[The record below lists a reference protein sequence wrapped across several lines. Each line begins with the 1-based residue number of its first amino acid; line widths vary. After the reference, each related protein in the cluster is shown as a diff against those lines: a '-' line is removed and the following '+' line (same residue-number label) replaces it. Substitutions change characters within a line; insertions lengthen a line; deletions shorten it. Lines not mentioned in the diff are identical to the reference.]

1 MPLQKLTFRPGVN
14 REGTDYANEGGW
26 YDCDKIRFR
35 SGFPEKL
42 GGWTKLSNNQY
53 LGTCRSLWNWV
64 DFDGENY
71 LGVGTHLKYYIE
83 RGGAYYDITPIRKT
97 TNPMSNN
104 PFATAYNTL
113 NGGIDATQTTLTLTS
128 STSFP
133 VGGGIIKIG
142 TEQMTYNLK
151 SGSNLIGLVRG
162 YNGTTAASHSTG
174 AAVSCATLTVTDTAN
189 GSVNGDFVTYTGA
202 ATFAG
207 ISAAAI
213 NKEQEIVSIIDANTY
228 TINVS
233 DFSTSATSGGGAA
246 VIAQYQVNV
255 GLDVYVAG
263 VGWGAGPWSRGTW
276 GSGISGT
283 ATGSQIRLWT
293 NDNYGNDL
301 VFAPRGEAIYY
312 WKDSYT
318 VSTRGSALSELA
330 DTTTATTTT
339 ATFGSGV
346 TSITVANALNITAG
360 SVIVGTG
367 IPTGTYVTTAYAGG
381 TNVIPI
387 SAATTAGSSG
397 TYTFSYAGRFVPN
410 ATLEVIASS
419 IQRFI
424 IALGAN
430 PYDPTDPETQFDKM
444 VVRWSDQNNPYQ
456 WVPETTNQA
465 GEFRLSHGSFIM
477 SGQPTRQE
485 NLIWTDSA
493 LYSMQY
499 LGPPYVW
506 KFELLMDN
514 ISVMSP
520 NSQITINN
528 ITYWMGKDKFY
539 QYSGRVETLPCSL
552 RQYIFND
559 INQNQ
564 AYQVFC
570 GGNEGYNEVWW
581 FYCSGTSNY
590 VDKYVIYNYL
600 DKVWYYGSMARTAW
614 LDSGIRQYPM
624 AADYN
629 NRILN
634 HESSVNDEAG
644 ASATPIVS
652 YVQSSDFDIG
662 DGHNFGFIWRI
673 LPDINFNGSNM
684 NGAPTPYPSVTMTV
698 KPRQNSG
705 APYGAAENPAVP
717 SFDNYST
724 SRAYNIQEFDGQV
737 YTRLRGRQMA
747 FRIESDGLGVTW
759 QLGTP
764 RIDIRNDGR
773 RGSG

>member
-14 REGTDYANEGGW
+14 REGTNYSNEGGW
-26 YDCDKIRFR
+26 YDCDHIRFR
-35 SGFPEKL
+35 SGQVEKI

-53 LGTCRSLWNWV
+53 LGTCRALWNWI

-83 RGGAYYDITPIRKT
+83 RGGVYYDITPIRKT
-97 TNPMSNN
+97 SNPMPNN
-104 PFATAYNTL
+104 PFAAAYNTL
-113 NGGIDATQTTLTLTS
+113 NGTINATQTTLVLTS
-128 STSFP
+128 ATTFP
-133 VGGGIIKIG
+133 VGGGVIKIG

-151 SGSNLIGLVRG
+151 SGSSLIGLVRG
-162 YNGTTAASHSTG
+162 YNGTTAAAHTTG
-174 AAVSCATLTVTDTAN
+174 AVVSSSTLTVTDTAN

-202 ATFAG
+202 STFAG
-207 ISAAAI
+207 ISAAAL
-213 NKEQEIVSIIDANTY
+213 NKEQEITSIIDANTY

-233 DFSTSATSGGGAA
+233 EFPTSAASGGGAS

-263 VGWGAGPWSRGTW
+263 VGWGAGAWSRGSW

-301 VFAPRGEAIYY
+301 VFAPRGGAIYY

-318 VSTRGSALSELA
+318 VSSRGTSLAELA
-330 DTTTATTTT
+330 DTTTSATTT
-339 ATFGSGV
+339 ASFALGV
-346 TSITVANALNITAG
+346 TTITVASAVGITAG

-367 IPTGTYVTTAYAGG
+367 IPTGTYVTTAYSAGL
-381 TNVIPI
+381 TTVPI

-397 TYTFSYAGRFVPN
+397 DYTFSYAGMFVPN
-410 ATLEVIASS
+410 NTLEVIASS
-419 IQRFI
+419 IQQFV

-430 PYDPTDPETQFDKM
+430 SYNPYDPDTPFDKM
-444 VVRWSDQNNPYQ
+444 LVRWSDQANQYQ
-456 WVPETTNQA
+456 WIPDTTNQS

-499 LGPPYVW
+499 LGAPYVW

-520 NSQITINN
+520 NCQITINN

-539 QYSGRVETLPCSL
+539 QYSGRVDTLPCSL
-552 RQYIFND
+552 RQYVFED

-564 AYQVFC
+564 AFQVFC
-570 GGNEGYNEVWW
+570 GGNEAYSEVWW

-634 HESSVNDEAG
+634 HEASVDDEAG
-644 ASATPIVS
+644 ATALPIAAH
-652 YVQSSDFDIG
+652 VQSSDFDIG
-662 DGHNFGFIWRI
+662 DGHNFGFVWRI
-673 LPDINFNGSNM
+673 LPDVNFNGSNM
-684 NGAPTPYPSVTMTV
+684 NGAPTPYPSVTMTI

-705 APYGAAENPAVP
+705 APYGAVDNLAVP
-717 SFDNYST
+717 SDNNYST
-724 SRAYNIQEFDGQV
+724 TRVYNIQEFDGQV

-747 FRIESDGLGVTW
+747 FRIESSDLGVAW
-759 QLGTP
+759 QLGAP